1 MKIVHERSFFFLL
14 FTENVSTTH
23 SSDSTYENMPIPCP
37 YYDQFSLLLVQ
48 EVQFQFPEVTSL
60 LFPEYFS
67 SQKPP
72 LSNNMNQKYYTGV
85 APQLAPASAKK
96 IDPRR
101 SLSPVKEMFTISENM
116 ITLEETN

>member
-1 MKIVHERSFFFLL
+1 M
-14 FTENVSTTH
+14 
-23 SSDSTYENMPIPCP
+23 
-37 YYDQFSLLLVQ
+37 Q

-60 LFPEYFS
+60 LFPEYIS